1 MSSIRP
7 EADLNRNY
15 DSESGVQLLKI
26 DKQECLN
33 SNKDPMIDYD
43 DIKNIAAAEFEISRD
58 IAKIAIQLNPIRK
71 SWMRSTHCI
80 DNSGSRSRFLVNA
93 SVILLASLN

>member
-43 DIKNIAAAEFEISRD
+43 DIKHIAAAEFEISRD
-58 IAKIAIQLNPIRK
+58 IAKIAIQLNPVRK
-71 SWMRSTHCI
+71 S
-80 DNSGSRSRFLVNA
+80 
-93 SVILLASLN
+93 

>member
-7 EADLNRNY
+7 EADLNRKY
-15 DSESGVQLLKI
+15 EPEFGGQLLK
-26 DKQECLN
+26 ECLN

-58 IAKIAIQLNPIRK
+58 IAKIAIQLNPVRK
-71 SWMRSTHCI
+71 S
-80 DNSGSRSRFLVNA
+80 
-93 SVILLASLN
+93 